1 MEIKRHRPAV
11 DGQQP
16 LAETQRFAP
25 ANREQET
32 PRRRQEAPR
41 QRQEAPRQ
49 RQDDYPL
56 IGSSCRDCINYF
68 YGVSL
73 SRSDCKY
80 EMRKD
85 GHRRQG
91 RCSYCDKI
99 RPIVE
104 GLTLTGKVKTIR
116 KRIPHV

>member
-32 PRRRQEAPR
+32 PRRRQETPR
-41 QRQEAPRQ
+41 QRQE
-49 RQDDYPL
+49 DYPL
-56 IGSSCRDCINYF
+56 IGLSCRDCINYF

-104 GLTLTGKVKTIR
+104 GLTLTGKVKIIG
-116 KRIPHV
+116 KRIPHL